1 MKCTSYRF
9 SRHAVFKM
17 FERNIS
23 MEQTKIAVKKG
34 EVIQNY
40 PDDKPYPS
48 SLILHFMKKR
58 PYHVVVAF
66 DEDSGNC
73 IIITVY
79 EPSPKLW
86 ENDYKTR
93 K

>member
-1 MKCTSYRF
+1 
-9 SRHAVFKM
+9 M
-17 FERNIS
+17 FERTIS